1 MCHGSV
7 TQGGYLD
14 AMENFSRFAVYY
26 APLEGPL
33 WSFASR
39 WLGWDAFEG
48 ETVARVEVADLPA
61 PAHEITATPR
71 KYGFHG
77 TIKPPFRLAEGS
89 TREALE
95 ADLAALAAQLAP
107 VWCDGLALKR
117 LGGFLALVPEG
128 ETSDL
133 AALASEVVKSL
144 DHHRAPPTEAELAR
158 RRGAGLS
165 PAQEENLA
173 AWGYPY
179 VMDEFKFHLT
189 LTGKLTEAD
198 ARAVERALR
207 PHLAPLLPTPFI
219 VPDLC
224 LFGEDVDGRFH
235 FLHRYA
241 LSG

>member
-1 MCHGSV
+1 
-7 TQGGYLD
+7 
-14 AMENFSRFAVYY
+14 MEKFTRFAVYF
-26 APLEGPL
+26 APPEGAL
-33 WSFASR
+33 WEFTAR
-39 WLGWDAFEG
+39 WLGWDALAGVTCAHPLIEG
-48 ETVARVEVADLPA
+48 LPA
-61 PAHEITATPR
+61 PAEEITVTPR

-77 TIKPPFRLAEGS
+77 TIKPPFRLADGA

-95 ADLAALAAQLAP
+95 ADLAALATQLSP

-117 LGGFLALVPEG
+117 LGGFLALVPVG

-133 AALASEVVKSL
+133 ATLASEVVKSL
-144 DHHRAPPTEAELAR
+144 DHHRAPPSEAELAR

-173 AWGYPY
+173 RWGYPY

-189 LTGKLTEAD
+189 LTGNLAEED
-198 ARAVERALR
+198 ARAVEAALR

-224 LFGEDVDGRFH
+224 LFGEAQDGRFH
-235 FLHRYA
+235 LLHRYA